1 MEYNI
6 VFTGVGGQG
15 VLLASQVI
23 GNAAFEAG
31 ENVRLGEVHGMSQ
44 RGGSVIAHVR
54 FGDDVYGPMVPVG
67 KADVIVAL
75 EPMEALRHAEY
86 LKEDGTMVVNF
97 NTEDP
102 LPVQEG
108 QAEYPDE
115 EILEEHLESFGNL
128 VRVDADALA
137 EEAGHRIVSNTV
149 MIGVLQAV
157 EGFPLDE
164 SAVTDALEA
173 QVPADALEA
182 NLNAFE
188 LGRQQIDSDQAAPID
203 AV

>member
-23 GNAAFEAG
+23 GNAAFEAD

-54 FGDDVYGPMVPVG
+54 IGDDVYGPMVPVG

-115 EILEEHLESFGNL
+115 EILVEHLESFGNL

-149 MIGVLQAV
+149 MIGLLQAV
-157 EGFPLDE
+157 AGFPLDE

-182 NLNAFE
+182 NLKAFE

>member
-23 GNAAFEAG
+23 GNAAFEAD
-31 ENVRLGEVHGMSQ
+31 ENVRIGEVHGMSQ

-54 FGDDVYGPMVPVG
+54 FGEDVYGPMVPVG
-67 KADVIVAL
+67 KADLLVAL
-75 EPMEALRHAEY
+75 EPMEALRYAEY
-86 LKEDGTMVVNF
+86 LTEDGTMVVNF
-97 NTEDP
+97 NPEDP

-115 EILEEHLESFGNL
+115 ATLEEHLESFGEL
-128 VRVDADALA
+128 VKVDADALA
-137 EEAGHRIVSNTV
+137 KEAGNRIVSNSV

-157 EGFPLDE
+157 ESFPLDE
-164 SAVTDALEA
+164 AAVLDALKD
-173 QVPADALEA
+173 QVPDDALDP
-182 NLNAFE
+182 NLKAFE
-188 LGRQQIDSDQAAPID
+188 LGQAEIDSDQTAPVD
-203 AV
+203 AM

>member
-23 GNAAFEAG
+23 GNAAFEAA
-31 ENVRLGEVHGMSQ
+31 ENVRIGEVHGMSQ

-75 EPMEALRHAEY
+75 EPMEALRYAEY

-97 NTEDP
+97 NPEDP

-108 QAEYPDE
+108 QAEYPDQE
-115 EILEEHLESFGNL
+115 RLAEQLESFGEL

-137 EEAGHRIVSNTV
+137 EKAGNRIVSNTV

-157 EGFPLDE
+157 EGFPLEED
-164 SAVTDALEA
+164 AVLDALKAQVPEDALE
-173 QVPADALEA
+173 P
-182 NLNAFE
+182 NLKAFD
-188 LGRQQIDSDQAAPID
+188 LGKGEIDSDQTAPVD
-203 AV
+203 AM

>member
-23 GNAAFEAG
+23 GNAAFEAD
-31 ENVRLGEVHGMSQ
+31 ENVRIGEVHGMSQ

-54 FGDDVYGPMVPVG
+54 FGEDVYGPMVPVG
-67 KADVIVAL
+67 KADLLVAL
-75 EPMEALRHAEY
+75 EPMEALRYAEY

-97 NTEDP
+97 NPEDP

-115 EILEEHLESFGNL
+115 ATLETHLEGFGEL
-128 VRVDADALA
+128 VKVDADALA
-137 EEAGHRIVSNTV
+137 KEAGNRIVSNSV

-157 EGFPLDE
+157 AGFPLDE
-164 SAVTDALEA
+164 AAVLDALKAQVPDDALE
-173 QVPADALEA
+173 P
-182 NLNAFE
+182 NLKAFE
-188 LGRQQIDSDQAAPID
+188 LGQAEIDPDQTAPVD
-203 AV
+203 AM